1 MVLKQA
7 VISEIPALKSICIDA
22 YAKNF
27 HHHWN
32 EGGLEWYLDRE
43 FSTDRLHSDLADENT
58 AYYFIEQDGNAI
70 GFIKTRNHSSTHLSI
85 ENGMELEK
93 IYVLPECKGLGI
105 GKLAL
110 KEIIYIAE
118 QQGKKNLILDV
129 IDTNRS
135 AIAFYQK
142 LGFEQHGT
150 TILDVP
156 YFKEE
161 LKGMNI
167 MVKVLNDTLT
177 GANS

>member
-1 MVLKQA
+1 
-7 VISEIPALKSICIDA
+7 
-22 YAKNF
+22 
-27 HHHWN
+27 
-32 EGGLEWYLDRE
+32 
-43 FSTDRLHSDLADENT
+43 
-58 AYYFIEQDGNAI
+58 
-70 GFIKTRNHSSTHLSI
+70 
-85 ENGMELEK
+85 MELEK